1 MNTTKIYFIRH
12 GESEGNM
19 RNTFL
24 GHADLDLS
32 PLGHEQAKLTAK
44 YLKNIPCDAIYSS
57 DLKRAYN
64 TALETA
70 NLKGMQIIKSR
81 NLREIFAGKWENQM
95 FSDLEKNFN
104 DTYKVW
110 LENIGRA
117 CCDEG
122 ESVEELQ
129 NRFVS
134 EVIKIAKENT
144 GKTVFIFTHATP
156 IRVLK
161 AKCDNVS
168 LDEIKN
174 ISWATNASVTI
185 AEYKEEKLHIVEY
198 SKDDFLGD
206 MITALPDNV

>member
-12 GESEGNM
+12 GESEGNK
-19 RNTFL
+19 RDAFL
-24 GHADLDLS
+24 GHTDLDLS
-32 PLGHEQAKLTAK
+32 PIGYKQAKLTAK
-44 YLKNIPCDAIYSS
+44 FLKDIPCDAIYSS

-64 TALETA
+64 TAVETSK
-70 NLKGMQIIKSR
+70 LKGMQIIKNK
-81 NLREIFAGKWENQM
+81 NLREIFAGKWENQL
-95 FSDLEKNFN
+95 FCTLEEEYK
-104 DTYKVW
+104 DTYKLW
-110 LENIGRA
+110 LENIGKA
-117 CCDEG
+117 KCDEG

-134 EVIKIAKENT
+134 EVEKIAKENM

-161 AKCDNVS
+161 AKCDNAT

-185 AEYKEEKLHIVEY
+185 VEYKNDKLEMVEY
-198 SKDDFLGD
+198 SKDSFLGEFV
-206 MITALPDNV
+206 TALPENV